1 MEFDLA
7 LISVTYR
14 TMLVN
19 SMTYGDS
26 PLRGRPLAIGLVT
39 AVVAVLSF
47 ACGGPSAAESVPSPP
62 ATPTSDAGTAQP
74 DETAAASAG
83 PSATQPPGRREEYD
97 SNTNMLRL
105 FARVNHPLDVTSRA
119 LKSARENGDASQVP
133 VIIELLQ
140 FLEEPE
146 FREEAAETLG
156 ALTGQEI
163 GASIDEGKDWL
174 EWLGRHSTEYPPPSG
189 YPRWKTNLF
198 SLIDR
203 RYVEFLES
211 ADETSRIYLPLLR
224 WAGELLGAIQDLQD
238 PPTIPAAQADYLAA
252 EDRVFGVSING
263 EHRAYPLRIMN
274 PHEMAN
280 DVLGGE
286 PIVLAY

>member
-1 MEFDLA
+1 MMRKT
-7 LISVTYR
+7 V
-14 TMLVN
+14 
-19 SMTYGDS
+19 

-62 ATPTSDAGTAQP
+62 AAPTSDAGTAAQP
-74 DETAAASAG
+74 DEAAAASAG
-83 PSATQPPGRREEYD
+83 PSATQSPGRREEYD

-105 FARVNHPLDVTSRA
+105 FARVNHPPDVTSRA

-140 FLEEPE
+140 FLGGPE

-156 ALTGQEI
+156 ALTGHEI
-163 GASIDEGKDWL
+163 GASIDEGKEWL

-211 ADETSRIYLPLLR
+211 ADETSRTYLPLLA
-224 WAGELLGAIQDLQD
+224 WGGVPPDGIPDLQD

-286 PIVLAY
+286 PIALAY